1 MIVNCN
7 RAARAMGPAR
17 PLVKACLFDMDG
29 LLLDTEALYTK
40 VQEQILQRYDKAFTW
55 DLKAKM
61 MGKKALEAAEASHHR
76 SQRPSRL
83 DGCPGQWQSLPFPP
97 PTPQVLVDELGLQGQ
112 LRPADFVREREEL
125 LAGLFPDAQLMAG
138 AEALVRHLH
147 RHGVPM
153 AVATSSHRRHFD
165 LKTAKHR
172 DLFAL
177 FDAIVTGDM
186 VTRGKPDPEI
196 FLEAAARLT
205 ARGVQDPSSALVFE
219 DAPAGV
225 EAALR
230 AGMPCV
236 LIPDPSMRLDVSGV
250 TLESAACFGRR
261 TCTPCADRSSTRR
274 TCHRQHRRSRRLRN
288 SSRRNGAC
296 PRSHHH
302 DGIANRCGLTEAP
315 SQGAR

>member
-1 MIVNCN
+1 
-7 RAARAMGPAR
+7 MGPAR

-61 MGKKALEAAEASHHR
+61 MGKKALEAAE
-76 SQRPSRL
+76 
-83 DGCPGQWQSLPFPP
+83 
-97 PTPQVLVDELGLQGQ
+97 VLVDELGLQGQ

-236 LIPDPSMRLDVSGV
+236 LIPDPSMRLDDVPQATQ
-250 TLESAACFGRR
+250 TLASLAEFKPEEWGL
-261 TCTPCADRSSTRR
+261 PPFSS
-274 TCHRQHRRSRRLRN
+274 S
-288 SSRRNGAC
+288 
-296 PRSHHH
+296 
-302 DGIANRCGLTEAP
+302 
-315 SQGAR
+315 